1 MTTEIE
7 LKYRLDDDLARQLLT
22 QRRLA
27 GYALT
32 PFETK
37 RVVDVYYD
45 TPDGRVARAGYALRF
60 RRKNGKTAL
69 QLKSLTP
76 ASGAWHQRRE
86 LHIPTD
92 RPTEPDRWP
101 DTPEARALRE
111 ILGDEPLQPL
121 FTIHQQRHE
130 ARVLDESET
139 PFALLSLDQ
148 VRWQAGQQEERAWEL
163 EIELLP
169 EGNEQLLRALAGALQ
184 SATGLHP
191 QATSKYERGLALLRA
206 YW

>member
-1 MTTEIE
+1 MSTEIE
-7 LKYRLDDDLARQLLT
+7 LKYALQDETARALLT

-27 GYALT
+27 GYDLT

-37 RVVDVYYD
+37 SVVDVYYD

-60 RRKNGKTAL
+60 RRKNGNSAL

-86 LHIPTD
+86 LHIPTE
-92 RPTEPDRWP
+92 RPTEPKRWP
-101 DTPEARALRE
+101 DTPEARRLRQ
-111 ILGDEPLQPL
+111 ILGNASLLPL
-121 FTIHQQRHE
+121 FIIYQQRHE
-130 ARVLDESET
+130 ARVLDEGGT

-148 VRWQAGQQEERAWEL
+148 VRWQAGRRKEQAWEL

-169 EGNEQLLRALAGALQ
+169 GGDEQLLRALAEALQ
-184 SATGLHP
+184 AMPGLHP
-191 QATSKYERGLALLRA
+191 QALSKYERGLALLREE
-206 YW
+206 